1 MNRFEI
7 IGNEADHESIRE
19 LLQSRGFGR
28 EWHCSLKVG
37 DREEGLEIWVQRKGL
52 KQEQH
57 TMAIEEKLE
66 PDVAQCVRCSDSSA
80 PRSPYC
86 EDCKATMEGDD
97 DE

>member
-7 IGNEADHESIRE
+7 IGNEADQESLRK

-37 DREEGLEIWVQRKGL
+37 DREEGLEIWRRRPLPPKTV
-52 KQEQH
+52 
-57 TMAIEEKLE
+57 AIEEKLE